1 MELSLSVST
10 TLGLTW
16 PIWKQLVSAADELGF
31 AGIYGA
37 DHVISAGSSLDAIVA
52 SGYAAAHTQRI
63 RFGTL
68 VAPVS
73 YRDPVVLTRQAI
85 NLDHLSEGR
94 MVLGLGTGWL
104 EVEHTMYGF
113 PLGNPATRV
122 DRLEEALHVVTS
134 LLRSNEPVS
143 YSGRFYRL
151 EKATLLPRPLGPHT
165 PKLLIGGTGRRRMLP
180 LIARYA
186 DVWNA
191 DKVSLKEF
199 RVASSLLD
207 EHMRKVG
214 RSPEEIKRSV
224 LVPVLCGRNQA
235 EIEGQLQAF
244 RFIRP
249 DLPTHPWEAVL
260 EELRRAMPT
269 LIIGTPE
276 EVVAGLQAYADA
288 GVDEFMIHYRGLD
301 DVDGLRRLAEEV
313 MPHLAANERNPSVN
327 QATTGTT
334 NNDDSGME

>member
-10 TLGLTW
+10 TLGMTW
-16 PIWKQLVSAADELGF
+16 PIWKRLVSAADELGF
-31 AGIYGA
+31 AGVYSA
-37 DHVISAGSSLDAIVA
+37 DHVIAAGSGLDAIVA
-52 SGYAAAHTQRI
+52 LGYAASHTQRI

-94 MVLGLGTGWL
+94 MVLGLGTGWIEL
-104 EVEHTMYGF
+104 EHTMYGF
-113 PLGNPATRV
+113 PLGDPATRV
-122 DRLEEALHVVTS
+122 DRFEEALHVVTN
-134 LLRSNEPVS
+134 LLRSDEPVS

-151 EKATLLPRPLGPHT
+151 EKASLLPRPLGPRS

-180 LIARYA
+180 LIARFA
-186 DVWNA
+186 DVWNG
-191 DKVSLKEF
+191 DKLSLEEF
-199 RVASSLLD
+199 RVVSSLLD
-207 EHMRKVG
+207 EHMREVG
-214 RSPEEIKRSV
+214 RRPEEIKRSV
-224 LVPVLCGRNQA
+224 LVPVVCGRNQA

-260 EELRRAMPT
+260 EELRQAMPN

-276 EVVAGLQAYADA
+276 EVVARIQAYADA

-301 DVDGLRRLAEEV
+301 DIKGLQRLAEEV
-313 MPHLAANERNPSVN
+313 MPHLSAHERKLTAN
-327 QATTGTT
+327 QATTGMT
-334 NNDDSGME
+334 NNDWRNSQ